1 MVATITLNANNVV
14 QDGLNNKLVYSFPN
28 SVSFPDHEIAIQSI
42 NMYYSWTNI
51 NSTTLRNNA
60 YEFAWP
66 GTGDY
71 SVIPIT
77 MPDGIYEIRDI
88 NAYLQFIMIQ
98 NGLYVSTPLGNV
110 YFAEFLVNPTEY
122 AIQINTF
129 PVWTAEQIAL
139 AGGVIGTP
147 SSATGIGWGT
157 PDAVCPVISLAKLPD
172 ATQSISNFY
181 QIIGFDPLFYT
192 PSGATENTSS
202 LSSISPQVQPN
213 PVVYLAI
220 SNIENKY
227 ANPGTIIGSVSPA
240 VAFGELISEVPP
252 QFAWN
257 KLLPGTYNQLRVA
270 LLGSNFRSIDLL
282 DGNMT
287 IVLVIRD
294 RKDIS
299 LADSIAQLEAQK

>member
-1 MVATITLNANNVV
+1 MNAKNVV
-14 QDGLNNKLVYSFPN
+14 QDGFNNKLVYSFPN
-28 SVSFPDHEIAIQSI
+28 SISFPDHEIAIQSV

-51 NSTTLRNNA
+51 NGTTLRNNSYA
-60 YEFAWP
+60 FSWP
-66 GTGDY
+66 DVAGVY
-71 SVIPIT
+71 QVIIT

-88 NAYLQFIMIQ
+88 NAYMQFVMIQ
-98 NGLYVSTPLGNV
+98 NGWYVSTPLGNV
-110 YFAEFLVNPTEY
+110 FFAEWLVNPTEY
-122 AIQINTF
+122 AIQLNTY

-147 SSATGIGWGT
+147 SSASGIGWGT
-157 PDAVCPVISLAKLPD
+157 PDNTCPIISMFSFLDPNQTPL
-172 ATQSISNFY
+172 SNFY
-181 QIIGFDPLFYT
+181 NIIGYSPTFYST
-192 PSGATENTSS
+192 VGATENQSF
-202 LSSISPQVQPN
+202 LSIVAPQVQPN
-213 PVVYLAI
+213 PIIYLSL

-227 ANPGTIIGSVSPA
+227 ANPGTIIGSVSPS

-257 KLLPGTYNQLRVA
+257 KLLPGTYNNLRLA
-270 LLGSNFRSIDLL
+270 LLGSDFRAIDLL

-299 LADSIAQLEAQK
+299 LGDAIAQLEAQK